1 MVRSPVEICRGT
13 NPSQAA
19 KSRPLENTSPVPIVA
34 IEMIGPIPSTVIR
47 RTHAGSRSTK
57 FVMSADKPSIRSS
70 SRRLVTGQILDDGA
84 SCAARARQSVW
95 QGCLAIRCAE
105 SAAPGATAT
114 PRSNGK
120 ERIWFG
126 ESIAKAIPECDFPRM
141 RFRAWRRFGEAEKG
155 VAAIAAGIA
164 AGAAADLALG
174 DVAAD
179 VVFRSVGGIR
189 PLYQKTARFRY

>member
-1 MVRSPVEICRGT
+1 MTEAEGKSVSMVRVTVMLQPDQYDELFQYVREIGSTMSAFFRESAVKAMREGPSTEDGAVSGRDLRGT

-19 KSRPLENTSPVPIVA
+19 KSRPLENTSPAPIAATVA

-57 FVMSADKPSIRSS
+57 FVISADKPSIRSS

-84 SCAARARQSVW
+84 SCAARARQSIW

-114 PRSNGK
+114 PRSNRK
-120 ERIWFG
+120 
-126 ESIAKAIPECDFPRM
+126 
-141 RFRAWRRFGEAEKG
+141 
-155 VAAIAAGIA
+155 
-164 AGAAADLALG
+164 
-174 DVAAD
+174 
-179 VVFRSVGGIR
+179 SVGR
-189 PLYQKTARFRY
+189 SDTVVDSL